1 MADAVIVSATR
12 TAIGSMGGSLSG
24 MPATQLGAIA
34 IRSALAKAGVDGKDV
49 GEVILGN
56 VLAA

>member
-49 GEVILGN
+49 GGVE
-56 VLAA
+56 